1 MTDEVRE
8 WSLLNKI
15 LNGHK
20 INNYIDAPIQII
32 KSSNL
37 KWNSDLY
44 HIKIDIIYPKP
55 EEEEQKKA
63 EREESWRTVEP
74 SRMEP
79 KFS

>member
-1 MTDEVRE
+1 M
-8 WSLLNKI
+8 
-15 LNGHK
+15 
-20 INNYIDAPIQII
+20 
-32 KSSNL
+32 
-37 KWNSDLY
+37 
-44 HIKIDIIYPKP
+44 IYPKP